1 MAMLVPGDRDVCIKV
16 GNRGWGT
23 DPVVFLE
30 LVRHLRGKFGL
41 RTMVTMVC
49 VCVIY
54 CNIVI
59 YNNI

>member
-1 MAMLVPGDRDVCIKV
+1 MLVPGDRDVCIKV

-23 DPVVFLE
+23 DPVGFSGTCQTPA
-30 LVRHLRGKFGL
+30 GKIWAENYGDHG
-41 RTMVTMVC
+41 

>member
-1 MAMLVPGDRDVCIKV
+1 MFVSRLGTY
-16 GNRGWGT
+16 RGWGT

-30 LVRHLRGKFGL
+30 LVRHLRGKVGL

-49 VCVIY
+49 VCDILQY
-54 CNIVI
+54 RDI